1 VAELRFAY
9 EVSGVVFVVV
19 DQRVALRLIYFAA
32 VLPASLQDTGRHAD
46 DARMIRKLVLLVFVL
61 LLVLSAPR
69 WLPVVADALGGLM
82 AKQVTDAVT
91 KTHSPSPAA
100 SPR

>member
-1 VAELRFAY
+1 
-9 EVSGVVFVVV
+9 
-19 DQRVALRLIYFAA
+19 
-32 VLPASLQDTGRHAD
+32 
-46 DARMIRKLVLLVFVL
+46 MIRKLVLLVFVL